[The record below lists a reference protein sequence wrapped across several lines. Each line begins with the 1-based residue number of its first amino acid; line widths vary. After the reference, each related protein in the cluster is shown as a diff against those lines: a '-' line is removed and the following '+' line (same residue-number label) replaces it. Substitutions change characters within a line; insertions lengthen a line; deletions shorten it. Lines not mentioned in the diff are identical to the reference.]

1 MSSLLER
8 IEAYKKMYDS
18 LEVVGW
24 YTADQANSNDE
35 PLPEDEELTRTVI
48 SKFCENPLLMIFNG

>member
-1 MSSLLER
+1 LQLDIANSIEIRIENGEIDVQFAKER

-24 YTADQANSNDE
+24 YSADQANPNDE
-35 PLPEDEELTRTVI
+35 PL
-48 SKFCENPLLMIFNG
+48 